1 MKSIWFSKVKE
12 EYGWMGNMAPYR
24 IQYEDKIWLTSEALF
39 QSLRYDDESIKEII
53 RLEKSPMGAKMKAK
67 KFRALMVVV
76 PMSEQDVEN
85 MRLCVRLKFEQNP
98 KLKIAL
104 IATGNSPIYEDI
116 GNRNG
121 ERHKFWGAK
130 KIDDNEADGINMMGE
145 ILKDLRDEF
154 MK

>member
-1 MKSIWFSKVKE
+1 
-12 EYGWMGNMAPYR
+12 
-24 IQYEDKIWLTSEALF
+24 
-39 QSLRYDDESIKEII
+39 
-53 RLEKSPMGAKMKAK
+53 MKAK
-67 KFRALMVVV
+67 KFKALMVVV

-130 KIDDNEADGINMMGE
+130 KIDDNEADGINMMGQ

>member
-1 MKSIWFSKVKE
+1 
-12 EYGWMGNMAPYR
+12 MAPFP
-24 IQYEDKIWLTSEALF
+24 IQYEGKIWRTSEALF
-39 QSLRYDDESIKEII
+39 QSLRYNDESIKEII

-76 PMSEQDVEN
+76 PMSEKDVEN
-85 MRLCVRLKFEQNP
+85 MRLCVSLKFEQNP

-130 KIDDNEADGINMMGE
+130 KIGYDEADGINMMGQ